1 MKLEQM
7 TPQDWSY
14 LADKAHANAVEK
26 GFYDQTPSHEQ
37 IRMLAICEL
46 AEAVEADRNGR
57 RDASDE
63 WIDGCTD
70 DLAFHAEFN
79 HHIKDT
85 VEDELAD
92 FIIRCLDYVGWMIE
106 EGEWTEGE
114 EFDVPFEVYQRD
126 VWKTKEKLT
135 DMAYHATECMFSYVP
150 DAMECV
156 LSYCQFVG
164 IDIMRH
170 VELKMR
176 YNELRPR
183 LHGKKY

>member
-7 TPQDWSY
+7 TSDDWRS
-14 LADKAHANAVEK
+14 LANKAHRNAVEK
-26 GFYDQTPSHEQ
+26 GFYDNTPSYYHL
-37 IRMLAICEL
+37 RMLAICEL
-46 AEAVEADRNGR
+46 AEAIEADRKGR
-57 RDASDE
+57 RAVVSEEIDDYVDE
-63 WIDGCTD
+63 AFVTD
-70 DLAFHAEFN
+70 FN
-79 HHIKDT
+79 ARIKDT

-106 EGEWTEGE
+106 EGEWRK
-114 EFDVPFEVYQRD
+114 EFNVPFEFYHAAG
-126 VWKTKEKLT
+126 WKAGDSVTC
-135 DMAYHATECMFSYVP
+135 MAYYATRSAIAYIVS
-150 DAMECV
+150 AMECV
-156 LSYCQFVG
+156 LSYCQFAG

>member
-1 MKLEQM
+1 MTLENM
-7 TPQDWSY
+7 TPADWGE
-14 LADKAHANAVEK
+14 LAKKAHANAVEK
-26 GFYDQTPSHEQ
+26 GFYDQKPSDEQ

-46 AEAVEADRNGR
+46 AEAVEADRKGR

-92 FIIRCLDYVGWMIE
+92 FIIRCLDYVWWMIE

-114 EFDVPFEVYQRD
+114 EFDVPFEFYQAAGWKAGDSIVY
-126 VWKTKEKLT
+126 
-135 DMAYHATECMFSYVP
+135 MAYHATKSALVYAVS
-150 DAMECV
+150 AMECV
-156 LSYCQFVG
+156 LSYCQFAG

>member
-7 TPQDWSY
+7 TPEDWDS
-14 LADKAHANAVEK
+14 LAEKAHANAVSK
-26 GFYDQTPSHEQ
+26 GFYDQTPSDEH
-37 IRMLAICEL
+37 IRMLAVCEL
-46 AEAVEADRNGR
+46 AEAVEADRKGR
-57 RDASDE
+57 RAVADE

-70 DLAFHAEFN
+70 DLAFQASFN
-79 HHIKDT
+79 LHFKDT

-92 FIIRCLDYVGWMIE
+92 FVIRCLDYVGWKIE
-106 EGEWTEGE
+106 TGEWCSFLRDPVVYLRFRRWEAGDGITE
-114 EFDVPFEVYQRD
+114 
-126 VWKTKEKLT
+126 
-135 DMAYHATECMFSYVP
+135 MAYHATKSMIVYAVS
-150 DAMECV
+150 AMECV
-156 LSYCQFVG
+156 LSYCQFAG

>member
-14 LADKAHANAVEK
+14 LADKAHANAVAK
-26 GFYDQTPSHEQ
+26 GFYDQTPSHERL
-37 IRMLAICEL
+37 RMLAVCEL
-46 AEAVEADRNGR
+46 AEAVEADRKGR
-57 RDASDE
+57 RAVADE

-70 DLAFHAEFN
+70 ALAFHASFN
-79 HHIKDT
+79 LHFKDT

-92 FIIRCLDYVGWMIE
+92 FIIRCLDYYGWMVE
-106 EGEWTEGE
+106 EGEWTDGE
-114 EFDVPFEVYQRD
+114 EFDVPFEFYQAKG
-126 VWKTKEKLT
+126 WKDGDSIA
-135 DMAYHATECMFSYVP
+135 DMAYHATGSVLVYVVS
-150 DAMECV
+150 AMECV
-156 LSYCQFVG
+156 LSYCQFAG

>member
-7 TPQDWSY
+7 TSDDWRS
-14 LADKAHANAVEK
+14 LADKAHRNAVEK
-26 GFYDQTPSHEQ
+26 GFYDHTPS
-37 IRMLAICEL
+37 IKGCRMLAICEL
-46 AEAVEADRNGR
+46 SEAIEADRKGR
-57 RDASDE
+57 HAVVSEEIDDYVDE
-63 WIDGCTD
+63 AFITD
-70 DLAFHAEFN
+70 FN
-79 HHIKDT
+79 ARIKDT

-92 FIIRCLDYVGWMIE
+92 FVIRCLDYVGWLRSTGDWGDLDILFE
-106 EGEWTEGE
+106 LFRKDDWEKEDGITEMAH
-114 EFDVPFEVYQRD
+114 YA
-126 VWKTKEKLT
+126 TKH
-135 DMAYHATECMFSYVP
+135 MFAYVH

-156 LSYCQFVG
+156 LSYCQFSG

>member
-7 TPQDWSY
+7 TPKDWSH
-14 LADKAHANAVEK
+14 LAERAHANAVEK
-26 GFYDQTPSHEQ
+26 GFYDQTPS
-37 IRMLAICEL
+37 IKVLRMFAICEL
-46 AEAVEADRNGR
+46 AEAIEADRKGR
-57 RDASDE
+57 RAVVSEEIDDYVDE
-63 WIDGCTD
+63 TFVTD
-70 DLAFHAEFN
+70 FHAR
-79 HHIKDT
+79 IKDT

-92 FIIRCLDYVGWMIE
+92 FVIRCLDYVGWRSKACNWDAIE
-106 EGEWTEGE
+106 ISFNSIPPEEWEEVEGIA
-114 EFDVPFEVYQRD
+114 EV
-126 VWKTKEKLT
+126 
-135 DMAYHATECMFSYVP
+135 AYYAAERMFSSVP
-150 DAMECV
+150 YALELV